1 MDSLDFI
8 QKNNTLVLVHVII
21 NGIYGILNLG
31 VNILDYVTPGLL
43 RHAVVH
49 ESENDLFKIL
59 VVLSTLV
66 WMAIQGYFISC
77 SICLYRRTKY
87 NIPLTPPS
95 TPSLLLEVHHE
106 LGADPGRASLELNEL
121 RLKARNGIIGRY

>member
-1 MDSLDFI
+1 MDFI

-21 NGIYGILNLG
+21 NGVYGALNLG
-31 VNILDYVTPGLL
+31 VDILDYVTPGLL
-43 RHAVVH
+43 RHAVVR
-49 ESENDLFKIL
+49 ESQNDLFKIL

-87 NIPLTPPS
+87 NILLTPPS

-121 RLKARNGIIGRY
+121 RLTVRIACNGRY